1 MQDKMQVE
9 VCLRTE
15 SDGEPAESWY
25 RSGYGTIRASI
36 KKEKVG
42 TRLRATLLFSEDE
55 SPMLTMIAEM
65 DKPVEPSFPAQH
77 RLTVKGQEVDY
88 SISLDISSPPPLSVP
103 SGKVEIVN
111 KGQVWLVVCHA

>member
-1 MQDKMQVE
+1 
-9 VCLRTE
+9 
-15 SDGEPAESWY
+15 
-25 RSGYGTIRASI
+25 
-36 KKEKVG
+36 
-42 TRLRATLLFSEDE
+42 
-55 SPMLTMIAEM
+55 MLTMIAEM

-111 KGQVWLVVCHA
+111 KGQVWLGAFDFDAWYPVGLDRAPDIGSLCPET